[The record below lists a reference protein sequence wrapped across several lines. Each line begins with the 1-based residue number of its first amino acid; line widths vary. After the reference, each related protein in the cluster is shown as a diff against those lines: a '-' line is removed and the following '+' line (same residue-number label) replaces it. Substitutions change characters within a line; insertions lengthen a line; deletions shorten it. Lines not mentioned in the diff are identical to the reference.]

1 MSGPVVL
8 VCGIPTEPPVAL
20 VLDALADRGTP
31 FVVFNQRA
39 FAETSLRVD
48 LADGEVGGELRC
60 GRTLVALDQVVG
72 VYTRLMDDRQ
82 LPEWQALPEGSPGR
96 QHGRAVHDALFQWI
110 EVTPARVVNRTA
122 SMASNSSKPYQAQI
136 IARHGFRVPQTLVTN
151 DPDEVRA
158 FAARHGRVIYK
169 SASGIRSIVRMLTA
183 DDLSRLDRI
192 RWCPTQF
199 QAHCAGIDV
208 RVHVV
213 GDEVFA
219 TEIAT
224 DGVDYRYA
232 NREGGLTTLHAIDLE
247 ADVADRCVALTRALG
262 LAFGGVDL
270 RRTPDGDWVCF
281 EVNPS
286 PGFSFYESSTGQPI
300 SKAVAAY
307 LADPS

>member
-1 MSGPVVL
+1 MIGRVVL

-39 FAETSLRVD
+39 FAETSLRVEITE
-48 LADGEVGGELRC
+48 GEVGGELRC
-60 GRTLVALDQVVG
+60 GRTCVALDQVVG
-72 VYTRLMDDRQ
+72 IYTRLMDDRQ
-82 LPEWQALPEGSPGR
+82 LPEWQALPDGSPDR
-96 QHGRAVHDALFQWI
+96 QHGRAVHDALLQWI

-136 IARHGFRVPQTLVTN
+136 IARHGFRVPETLVTN

-158 FAARHGRVIYK
+158 FAARHRRVIYK
-169 SASGIRSIVRMLTA
+169 SASGIRSIVRMLTE
-183 DDLSRLDRI
+183 DDLPRLDRI

-199 QAHCAGIDV
+199 QAHCAGVDV

-232 NREGGLTTLHAIDLE
+232 NREGGLTTLRPTDLDSAI
-247 ADVADRCVALTRALG
+247 AARCVALTRALG

-270 RRTPDGDWVCF
+270 RRTPDGEWVCF

-300 SKAVAAY
+300 SRAVAAY
-307 LADPS
+307 LAEAQ